1 MADSGLD
8 TGEEGK
14 NASRRRLGDWIRGV
28 GEQQYP
34 SLYPGFDVS
43 RETILRHGTLGLEHP
58 DVKYLRDTS
67 HYLELP
73 GTLLDPYQF
82 TTLRYEDQPAWMQHD
97 NDLLRKKIGRYS
109 DQPNWAGAVK
119 GWEEVHATRQGMI
132 GQADWL
138 AFRDAQIRKLRGFT
152 GDQDVLGITTANPL
166 FQENSDTLLNS
177 ANQVYRLD
185 AERRNLENSP
195 NYWEPRMVE
204 DPLNEWARQEGL
216 EVNPD
221 PVLRHFATPRLETM
235 RARIGAEQSRI
246 LNATG
251 PRGWESMHS
260 NLQEY
265 LAKLGLN
272 KPKTNL
278 SGRLLSG
285 VPLQFLDDMS
295 DKAVFDMK
303 RQAQLQS
310 ENIKMFQSRYAN
322 DAPFRASVNQSLKAK
337 VPGVLAAGLG
347 GYIVKE
353 KIKEGASLPEAVAQT
368 AGEGLIAG
376 AKFKFWDRF
385 LGPIQDLNAGEQ
397 AWLDKQNQVK
407 FRTTIDEVLGPESND
422 KKVGDEIRNAI
433 ASGSLTEQQKFQ
445 IKRVNSQ
452 VAKIEK
458 EKQTLVELKQAQAE
472 QVSDHIQRSMRASP
486 LWNESNGYD
495 KRISPAGLEPIA
507 PDKRPSPSNLRNI
520 GYTPL

>member
-1 MADSGLD
+1 MADNGLD

-14 NASRRRLGDWIRGV
+14 KASLRRLGDWIRGV

-34 SLYPGFDVS
+34 SLYPGIDVS
-43 RETILRHGTLGLEHP
+43 RENILRHGTLGLQHP

-97 NDLLRKKIGRYS
+97 NDLLAKKIGRYS
-109 DQPNWAGAVK
+109 TQHNYRGAVK
-119 GWEEVHATRQGMI
+119 GWEEVHASRQGMI

-138 AFRDAQIRKLRGFT
+138 AFRDEQIRKLRGFT

-166 FQENSDTLLNS
+166 FQENSDTLINS

-204 DPLNEWARQEGL
+204 DPLNDWARQEGL

-221 PVLRHFATPRLETM
+221 PVLRHFATPRLENM

-251 PRGWESMHS
+251 PSGWESMHS

-295 DKAVFDMK
+295 DKAAFNMK

-322 DAPFRASVNQSLKAK
+322 DAPYRASVNQGIKAK
-337 VPGVLAAGLG
+337 APGILAAGVG

-353 KIKEGASLPEAVAQT
+353 KMKEGASLPAAVAQT

-385 LGPIQDLNAGEQ
+385 LGPVADLNAGETE
-397 AWLDKQNQVK
+397 WLDKNKPPISKEAQAY
-407 FRTTIDEVLGPESND
+407 ID
-422 KKVGDEIRNAI
+422 KQVGDEIRNGI

-472 QVSDHIQRSMRASP
+472 QVSDHIQRSMSASP